1 MSRKSNFENLLK
13 NGKARIII
21 GATVI
26 IVGAGI
32 YLGLSGSH
40 SEPTKTPQTVGVSN
54 VNDAPDLNVTPGS
67 SDSKSYNDLQRKS
80 NEEKAAAAQKSG
92 QSTLPV
98 LVNNT
103 TDNKNDAFADLN
115 QSNVKPIKED
125 KPVIDTTPPAPVQ
138 AAPVQQ
144 QQQVVYVPQSQQ
156 QQPKVED
163 RTQQMQ
169 MVDKQM
175 NNYLL
180 QWGSHNSTQEY
191 NMTGKR
197 KEDPAG
203 DNGGNSSNGL
213 LTNVSSNTG
222 TANASQSSSDKKG
235 PAFVRAGTVVPGV
248 MITAINSD
256 NPGPVLAQI
265 VTGPLKGA
273 RLIGQMRSS
282 NTAVVVQ
289 FTQLSIPGAQQ
300 TFQINAYAVD
310 QTTARTGMATDVDN
324 HYFLRYGL
332 GLAAAFVEGY
342 GDAVSSAGST
352 TTTNAFGGTTTVLG
366 DMTHKQ
372 IAESAMGK
380 VGSKLGSEL
389 EKDTNRAPTV
399 TVDSGTPLGLLFM
412 SDF

>member
-1 MSRKSNFENLLK
+1 MSRLNNSKNLLK
-13 NGKARIII
+13 NGKARLVI
-21 GATVI
+21 GATVLVI
-26 IVGAGI
+26 GVGVLAGI
-32 YLGLSGSH
+32 FGS
-40 SEPTKTPQTVGVSN
+40 SKAPQKNPQTTGISN
-54 VNDAPDLNVTPGS
+54 VNSAPDLDVNPGS
-67 SDSKSYNDLQRKS
+67 SDSKSYNDLQRKA
-80 NEEKAAAAQKSG
+80 NEQKAAEAQKAG
-92 QSTLPV
+92 QTTLPV
-98 LVNNT
+98 LVNNN
-103 TDNKNDAFADLN
+103 TDNKNDAFDDLN
-115 QSNVKPIKED
+115 PANVKPIKEE

-144 QQQVVYVPQSQQ
+144 QQQVVYVPQNNNQQ
-156 QQPKVED
+156 KPED
-163 RTQQMQ
+163 RSNQRQA
-169 MVDKQM
+169 VEKQL

-180 QWGSHNSTQEY
+180 QWGSHTSKQEY
-191 NMTGKR
+191 DLTGK
-197 KEDPAG
+197 KPEEEL
-203 DNGGNSSNGL
+203 NGKNGSETA
-213 LTNVSSNTG
+213 LTNVSASN
-222 TANASQSSSDKKG
+222 NAQNSNGASNKKG

-282 NTAVVVQ
+282 DTAVVIQ
-289 FTQLSIPGAQQ
+289 FNQLSIPGAKQ
-300 TFQINAYAVD
+300 TFQINAFAVD
-310 QTTARTGMATDVDN
+310 QQTARTAMATDVDN

-342 GDAVSSAGST
+342 GDAVQNAGST
-352 TTTNAFGGTTTVLG
+352 TTTNAFGGTTTIMG

-380 VGSKLGSEL
+380 VGSKLGKEL
-389 EKDTNRAPTV
+389 DKETNRAPTV